1 MTQTLNNFSLSTG
14 ESNIVLSKA
23 ILIYTK
29 DDSSKQHRND
39 DAALYATE
47 HPVKNFGTD
56 ANPNFQLAAGSPVTQ
71 EALLGMFESLVKRLT
86 LNTDIIPEHVLSI
99 SADHMVWWMPAGE
112 RAVFFNNKE
121 LGKRSAKV
129 PHPPLLFAVVKG
141 NWYIFALLEN
151 ARPQAVTALQ
161 LAPYFNVFE
170 SNAICIGSARVP
182 RGISAATTA
191 QWENAFF
198 DSEFTHINGATK
210 KATHPKGEYAL
221 WKELLDGQYATFPM
235 EYLASSGQTLSTLMT
250 AIRKAL
256 GAVN

>member
-1 MTQTLNNFSLSTG
+1 
-14 ESNIVLSKA
+14 
-23 ILIYTK
+23 
-29 DDSSKQHRND
+29 
-39 DAALYATE
+39 
-47 HPVKNFGTD
+47 
-56 ANPNFQLAAGSPVTQ
+56 
-71 EALLGMFESLVKRLT
+71 
-86 LNTDIIPEHVLSI
+86 
-99 SADHMVWWMPAGE
+99 MPAGE

-121 LGKRSAKV
+121 LAKRSAKV

-170 SNAICIGSARVP
+170 SNAICIGSTRVP
-182 RGISAATTA
+182 RVSLPRQLLSGKTPFA
-191 QWENAFF
+191 

-210 KATHPKGEYAL
+210 ATHPKGEYAL
-221 WKELLDGQYATFPM
+221 REGASRWPVCHFSNGIP
-235 EYLASSGQTLSTLMT
+235 ASSGQTLSTLMT